1 MERTK
6 TTFKVITYE
15 LHHGFKDTYKYK
27 GKSIEKHMEEMYKK
41 GWTAKAQ
48 SEGGNEYEF
57 GKAFVKTAVFG
68 VLGLIGNRRPKRITV
83 TYMKEVPISKKAQK
97 LYSKAEELREKGK
110 DKKALKLEKKAQKL
124 E

>member
-6 TTFKVITYE
+6 TVFKVITYE

-27 GKSIEKHMEEMYKK
+27 GKAIEKHMEEMYQK
-41 GWTAKAQ
+41 GWTAKTQ
-48 SEGGNEYEF
+48 TEGGNEYEF

-68 VLGLIGNRRPKRITV
+68 VLGLIGNRKPKHLTV
-83 TYMKEVPISKKAQK
+83 IYTKEVPVSKKAQK
-97 LYSKAEELREKGK
+97 LYSKADELRANGK
-110 DKKALKLEKKAQKL
+110 EKKALKLEKKAKKV